1 MLKKIYFNFSD
12 DPSLGVLEDLA
23 DKYTNRK
30 INYKILSNLQR
41 NATIVLTKVG
51 YNSSK
56 AKISYLNEAK
66 GIARIT
72 INWGR
77 IDRVLVNNKPINTAS
92 ERFMIYTALPKLVMG
107 TSYKKKFPGIKYKVL
122 GVIQNTDELAFTLK
136 NLQKS
141 GKTVKLDQGKS
152 HLAAYGFNSLNV
164 LYKKRYMPSLSFS
177 VSDSGDNVDV
187 GRLSN
192 NIGLSFGDLLFIND
206 IVSIS
211 RNNKIYNSG
220 SQTSDVSDTIK
231 YSMIFGY
238 WDFNLDRTSSSYQ
251 TLVNGSAGAYFNK
264 GGSLKYKLNS
274 SYAFYDKNNVSIT
287 GYGKLNLSDSKNFVA
302 NTLVEVSSKKYTT
315 YSLGSKISFSLL
327 GGSFFNDISYEQG
340 LKAFGG
346 SVTRLD
352 PFAPDKMH
360 IKAGGSMSYS
370 RGIFGGANYSLSFS
384 TNLTWQGSNDL
395 MLNTY
400 RISLGGSAYSV
411 RGYTNTEYGD
421 LGFYVVNNL
430 NFNILNGFF
439 KAKKLAA
446 NIKLFL
452 GYDNG
457 YIRSNALTSR
467 GAKVP
472 PVSMTSYSYG
482 AAISYK
488 SGSLTITK
496 ALPADY
502 TANVQNVN
510 KTGVTYLNFS
520 LNL

>member
-1 MLKKIYFNFSD
+1 MQAVAKDTLNEHETRVNALDRVLQQQRQAKEIEKKLDSIDLKREIDLSKIKIPRLPATVPGFVLKKIYFNFSD
-12 DPSLGVLEDLA
+12 GPSLGVLEDLA

-92 ERFMIYTALPKLVMG
+92 ERSMIYTALPKLVMG

-136 NLQKS
+136 NSQKS

-177 VSDSGDNVDV
+177 ISDSGDNVDV

-220 SQTSDVSDTIK
+220 SQTSDISDTIK

-238 WDFNLDRTSSSYQ
+238 
-251 TLVNGSAGAYFNK
+251 
-264 GGSLKYKLNS
+264 
-274 SYAFYDKNNVSIT
+274 
-287 GYGKLNLSDSKNFVA
+287 
-302 NTLVEVSSKKYTT
+302 
-315 YSLGSKISFSLL
+315 
-327 GGSFFNDISYEQG
+327 
-340 LKAFGG
+340 
-346 SVTRLD
+346 
-352 PFAPDKMH
+352 
-360 IKAGGSMSYS
+360 
-370 RGIFGGANYSLSFS
+370 
-384 TNLTWQGSNDL
+384 
-395 MLNTY
+395 
-400 RISLGGSAYSV
+400 
-411 RGYTNTEYGD
+411 
-421 LGFYVVNNL
+421 
-430 NFNILNGFF
+430 
-439 KAKKLAA
+439 
-446 NIKLFL
+446 
-452 GYDNG
+452 
-457 YIRSNALTSR
+457 
-467 GAKVP
+467 
-472 PVSMTSYSYG
+472 
-482 AAISYK
+482 
-488 SGSLTITK
+488 
-496 ALPADY
+496 
-502 TANVQNVN
+502 
-510 KTGVTYLNFS
+510 
-520 LNL
+520 